1 MGKFICLRT
10 RRVFLYTLTILKTV
24 GVRQLAEEDLPRETM
39 ATQRKIDTVT
49 SLSSQLSRAKSVVV
63 ADYRGLKHKQLE
75 YLRKNLKKVEGEFT
89 IAKNRLFKRALGDN
103 AEKLADSLSQTT
115 AILFAYGDEVAPI
128 RELLKFFKTA
138 GFGTPKA
145 GLLGSVALT
154 QSDVTKLSN
163 LPSRNILLGQLAL
176 QLNAP
181 IQGLHY
187 ALSWNIQKLVY
198 ALNAVKA
205 TKS

>member
-1 MGKFICLRT
+1 MGT
-10 RRVFLYTLTILKTV
+10 
-24 GVRQLAEEDLPRETM
+24 RQLAEEDLPRETM

-75 YLRKNLKKVEGEFT
+75 DLRKNLKKVEGEFT

>member
-1 MGKFICLRT
+1 
-10 RRVFLYTLTILKTV
+10 
-24 GVRQLAEEDLPRETM
+24 M

-49 SLSSQLSRAKSVVV
+49 ALSEKLTRAKSVVV

-75 YLRKNLKKVEGEFT
+75 ELRKKLKKVEADFT
-89 IAKNRLFKRALGDN
+89 IAKNRLFKRALGDK

-138 GFGTPKA
+138 GAGSPKS
-145 GLLGSVALT
+145 GLLGESPLSEA
-154 QSDVTKLSN
+154 DVTKLSQ
-163 LPSRNILLGQLAL
+163 LASHQVLLGQLAR

-187 ALSWNIQKLVY
+187 ALQWNLRRLVY
-198 ALNAVKA
+198 ALDAVAKA
-205 TKS
+205 PPASAG